1 MAMTR
6 RKSKDR
12 KFSMGIPQLRQAM
25 THITNY
31 AHTVVKSKNP
41 VKKFQSEWQA
51 TFHKPLSDKVAKEY
65 LNHIKKYKSKT
76 MKKRGGGGGGGSPAP
91 LAYRMEPGAQI
102 PYGNF
107 PEYLTK
113 GFFVPMSDNIA
124 NCGKVDA
131 TVTVP
136 ADMGSNKVGGG
147 KRRKNKSLK
156 KRGGSNP
163 ISIFMTSL
171 GSIAQ
176 RPWASQ
182 NPPLFHQEQ
191 IMQYKGHLPS
201 PGGDP
206 SQKTWQYNNPAR
218 GLAPLPVA
226 QSQQHNPASITST
239 TGQP

>member
-12 KFSMGIPQLRQAM
+12 KPSMGIPQLRQAM

-31 AHTVVKSKNP
+31 ARGLVKSKKGSNP
-41 VKKFQSEWQA
+41 VKMFQSEWQA

-65 LNHIKKYKSKT
+65 LNHINKYKAKT
-76 MKKRGGGGGGGSPAP
+76 LKKRGGGSGSPAP

-124 NCGKVDA
+124 NCGKIDS

-147 KRRKNKSLK
+147 KRKKNKSLK
-156 KRGGSNP
+156 KRGGADPFSDF
-163 ISIFMTSL
+163 ITGL
-171 GSIAQ
+171 GTIAQ
-176 RPWASQ
+176 RPWVSQ
-182 NPPLFHQEQ
+182 NPPLMHQEQ
-191 IMQYKGHLPS
+191 IMQYKGYPAS

-206 SQKTWQYNNPAR
+206 SQRTWQYNNPAS
-218 GLAPLPVA
+218 GIQPLPVA
-226 QSQQHNPASITST
+226 QRQDYLRTMP
-239 TGQP
+239 

>member
-1 MAMTR
+1 MAMTK

-25 THITNY
+25 THITKY
-31 AHTVVKSKNP
+31 AHSLAKSKNS
-41 VKKFQSEWQA
+41 VKQFQSEWQA
-51 TFHKPLSDKVAKEY
+51 TFHKPLSEKVAKDY
-65 LNHIKKYKSKT
+65 LNHISKYKSKT
-76 MKKRGGGGGGGSPAP
+76 LRKKRGGGGGSPAP

-124 NCGKVDA
+124 NCGKIDS

-147 KRRKNKSLK
+147 KRRKTLK
-156 KRGGSNP
+156 KRGGADPFSEF
-163 ISIFMTSL
+163 ISGL
-171 GSIAQ
+171 GTIAQ

-191 IMQYKGHLPS
+191 IMQYKGYPAS

-206 SQKTWQYNNPAR
+206 SQRTWQYNNPAK
-218 GLAPLPVA
+218 GIQPLPVA
-226 QSQQHNPASITST
+226 ERQDYNPQSITST
-239 TGQP
+239 TGR

>member
-1 MAMTR
+1 MAMTKR
-6 RKSKDR
+6 RSKDR

-31 AHTVVKSKNP
+31 AHALVKSKKGSNS

-65 LNHIKKYKSKT
+65 LNHINKYKSKT
-76 MKKRGGGGGGGSPAP
+76 MKKRGGGGGTITPAP

-102 PYGNF
+102 PHGNF

-124 NCGKVDA
+124 NCGKIDS
-131 TVTVP
+131 TSTVP
-136 ADMGSNKVGGG
+136 ADMGSNVVGG
-147 KRRKNKSLK
+147 KRRKSKSLK
-156 KRGGSNP
+156 KRGGADPLSSF
-163 ISIFMTSL
+163 ITGL
-171 GSIAQ
+171 GTIAT

-191 IMQYKGHLPS
+191 ILQYKGYLPS

-206 SQKTWQYNNPAR
+206 SQKTWQYNNPAK
-218 GLAPLPVA
+218 GLVPLPVA
-226 QSQQHNPASITST
+226 QRQDYNPQST
-239 TGQP
+239 TSR